1 MENDIQLYTLS
12 LRVVKKNHIQN
23 VCLCSDIDTFVI
35 TDWKACSATPAL
47 FRFLSCR
54 FSSAQFLI
62 SILIREWDTW
72 HISHVQRGYKSHI
85 WEFMTSLISFCPFS
99 LHFLIITPIFSPV
112 SASLVTLFPQGETL
126 ARPGTFGVGCPI
138 LNCHSPKF
146 SQPSSHCNL

>member
-1 MENDIQLYTLS
+1 MISNYIHCHWELL
-12 LRVVKKNHIQN
+12 KKNHIQN
-23 VCLCSDIDTFVI
+23 VCLCSDIKTPLLLQIGKPAVLPLLYSVSLAAGSAPLSSWFLFQSENEIHDTLVMFKEVI
-35 TDWKACSATPAL
+35 N
-47 FRFLSCR
+47 
-54 FSSAQFLI
+54 
-62 SILIREWDTW
+62 
-72 HISHVQRGYKSHI
+72 HI

-112 SASLVTLFPQGETL
+112 SASLVTLFPQGKTL